1 VCTALKF
8 EFTRSVGED
17 LTPLLPSELDAHS
30 NPAYGTRSEATH
42 EAPESN

>member
-30 NPAYGTRSEATH
+30 HLVKSGLWNALGGNP
-42 EAPESN
+42 